1 MAAKDVS
8 FNVRILLYP
17 IAFLL
22 FYQFAGSTLGLFISN
37 FNVLIAFC
45 SIFSILV
52 SFFLFRKSEINI
64 CISSRQLILALLF
77 VAIATFLFVLRI
89 NWGIFDFICPT
100 GILGITHQISEG
112 KFPATYPSFPEV
124 TMNYHQGFLFIVG
137 TFSYLL
143 EEPPALVLKIAFI
156 ISFILIAI
164 SLIGL
169 FLIHLEKYYMWP
181 LVLFIFI
188 SSVSPKYVVDLSLYN
203 FVNVFEYIISNSWP
217 LALLGIILILFMSS
231 MNSRQSFLH
240 PVILLIILTLSTVN
254 ATVFSLLV
262 MTMGIL
268 IARGALQIKSKKY
281 LIKSSIYLL
290 CLGIMYVIPKYLPSA
305 FLIGENY
312 EIVQAKFK
320 WAEIGSVKYLKST
333 AQYFLLSNP
342 ITFIGLFIC
351 VKNLKAKVNQNE
363 IFLSFFL
370 IVTFCFPLII
380 YIPNIAAWDNIHKF
394 AILNIFLS
402 ILLIGY
408 KIKADNKNQKL
419 ILAGTFFSLVC
430 SIPADIDLFQNR
442 SSMHFYHLIGPNDFS
457 KDIVTYLIQEK
468 EKKKLFG
475 FRHDAEQKCS
485 EDGFSSIAQYA
496 GIPYAN
502 GYFPEVFLLSSKL
515 EKKYLMTNEW
525 WKSNNSFASQ
535 IISLKPG
542 EFILMKNNDR
552 VEFVAKLNSAMI
564 EFHPKQLIEFKNFS
578 LFKSKE

>member
-1 MAAKDVS
+1 MATKDVS

-22 FYQFAGSTLGLFISN
+22 FYQFARST
-37 FNVLIAFC
+37 
-45 SIFSILV
+45 
-52 SFFLFRKSEINI
+52 
-64 CISSRQLILALLF
+64 LALLF

-143 EEPPALVLKIAFI
+143 EEPPVLVLKIAFI

-217 LALLGIILILFMSS
+217 LALLGIILILFMTS

-240 PVILLIILTLSTVN
+240 PVILLIILTLSIVN

-290 CLGIMYVIPKYLPSA
+290 CLGIMYVIPNYLPSA

-320 WAEIGSVKYLKST
+320 WAEIGSGKYLKST
-333 AQYFLLSNP
+333 
-342 ITFIGLFIC
+342 
-351 VKNLKAKVNQNE
+351 
-363 IFLSFFL
+363 
-370 IVTFCFPLII
+370 
-380 YIPNIAAWDNIHKF
+380 
-394 AILNIFLS
+394 
-402 ILLIGY
+402 
-408 KIKADNKNQKL
+408 
-419 ILAGTFFSLVC
+419 
-430 SIPADIDLFQNR
+430 
-442 SSMHFYHLIGPNDFS
+442 
-457 KDIVTYLIQEK
+457 
-468 EKKKLFG
+468 
-475 FRHDAEQKCS
+475 
-485 EDGFSSIAQYA
+485 AQYA

-525 WKSNNSFASQ
+525 WKSNNSFASH

-542 EFILMKNNDR
+542 D
-552 VEFVAKLNSAMI
+552 
-564 EFHPKQLIEFKNFS
+564 
-578 LFKSKE
+578 LF